1 MADAVHGLPLL
12 LREDMHVT
20 LVPPELKG
28 PRGHVVTSESAGG
41 SAQLVSL
48 SGVYDIYAASR
59 LVGRWVL
66 ARQDELPG
74 DFELHDPRSLV
85 GREVE
90 DAELGSLGSVCDL
103 LVGPAND
110 VWVVRGPYGEVLI
123 PAVEPIVRSWNDE
136 GPILVRV
143 PEGILG
149 LGG

>member
-1 MADAVHGLPLL
+1 
-12 LREDMHVT
+12 MHVA
-20 LVPPELKG
+20 LLPPALKG
-28 PRGHVVTSESAGG
+28 PRSHTVVSQSAGG

-48 SGVYDIYAASR
+48 SGVKGIDDASK

-66 ARQDELPG
+66 ARLDELPE
-74 DFELHDPRSLV
+74 DFELHDPRSLM

-90 DAELGSLGSVCDL
+90 DAELGPLGSICDL
-103 LVGPAND
+103 LMGPAND

-123 PAVEPIVRSWNDE
+123 PAVEPIVLSCGDE